1 MENELTHW
9 GIPGMK
15 WGIRRYQNKD
25 GSLTS
30 AGKKRYSQEESEEAK
45 KKAEEEAAAKREAT
59 RAKLLK
65 STNAEELY
73 KHRDLLTTAEINE
86 RLNRIDTERR
96 LAEVASKGKKTAL
109 DKLDTVLK
117 YGKKANEV
125 YQFMDTPMM
134 KAAMKKITG
143 DTSEENHGI
152 DLRKLWENKDKMT
165 DEQLKKALKRL
176 NTEKSIK
183 KIVDEND
190 QNKTAMDAAK
200 AALKKETDKV
210 NDIIDKDPDIL
221 NKTIDVIKET
231 KLDKAVGNLAKDT
244 SKVVG
249 DAINKAKE
257 KNAKMSD
264 IEDDDSTLAGQ
275 QVMKGFFDDKDD
287 DG

>member
-9 GIPGMK
+9 GIRGMK

-30 AGKKRYSQEESEEAK
+30 AGKKRYSQEESEETK

-143 DTSEENHGI
+143 DTSEEKHGI
-152 DLRKLWENKDKMT
+152 DLSKLWENKDKMT

-176 NTEKSIK
+176 NTEKAIK

-210 NDIIDKDPDIL
+210 KDIIDKDPDIL

-257 KNAKMSD
+257 KNTKMSD